1 MFRDWNGTKGNFF
14 SLILIFGY
22 CEAVCSHFSSIGKNC
37 AKKVI
42 HGNFF
47 RDHPI
52 FYAPFWQRRSRSLT
66 NRFCCKH
73 AFFLQCFLHRKIH
86 CWWHFYKYFFFF
98 LSLDNSFCV
107 KWHINNALQL
117 EFFVFHNN
125 LLYVGFLLRTL
136 IFVFQSNVTFWLFFL
151 KQKRVISGE
160 VSWLFRKG
168 WQWLLRVEF

>member
-1 MFRDWNGTKGNFF
+1 MVIFFGIILFSMPLFGKEGVDLSQIDFVANMLFFFNVFFTEKFIVDDIFINTSFF
-14 SLILIFGY
+14 SYL
-22 CEAVCSHFSSIGKNC
+22 
-37 AKKVI
+37 
-42 HGNFF
+42 
-47 RDHPI
+47 
-52 FYAPFWQRRSRSLT
+52 LT
-66 NRFCCKH
+66 
-73 AFFLQCFLHRKIH
+73 I
-86 CWWHFYKYFFFF
+86 
-98 LSLDNSFCV
+98 FCV